1 MRQKKTFLLN
11 GSFKNATLHAD
22 CGEEACQ
29 LLREKLN
36 HKNVYYMNPAID
48 M

>member
-1 MRQKKTFLLN
+1 MIGGWLFT
-11 GSFKNATLHAD
+11 AYVD
-22 CGEEACQ
+22 CSEEACQ

-36 HKNVYYMNPAID
+36 HKNVYYLNPAID